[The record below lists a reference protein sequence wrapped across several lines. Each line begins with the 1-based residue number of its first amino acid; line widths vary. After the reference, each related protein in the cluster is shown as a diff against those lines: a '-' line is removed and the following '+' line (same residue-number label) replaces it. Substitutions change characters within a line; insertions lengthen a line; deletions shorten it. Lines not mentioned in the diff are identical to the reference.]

1 MANACTSTRE
11 INNRI
16 SDQKTNRSVQINFL
30 FILKKKL
37 LSETLIT
44 SPNESNNISLSLFL
58 YSLIQTYILR
68 SAVTLN
74 E

>member
-58 YSLIQTYILR
+58 YSLIQTYILV
-68 SAVTLN
+68 AL
-74 E
+74 